1 MINEFATGSA
11 FFLVLI
17 LGAALLV
24 LGIGA
29 MVLRMACRLVG
40 EEPPDFGKA
49 VLIVLAAGF
58 AQSIISGI
66 FTFMGLDVQA
76 INLLISAGVSSFVYS
91 KMLPTD
97 IGKAALIWL
106 AQIVVG
112 IVLAVVIFV
121 GVMVL
126 GVGAGSVM

>member
-1 MINEFATGSA
+1 MVNEFAAGSA
-11 FFLVLI
+11 FFLAFVLVAALLI
-17 LGAALLV
+17 LGV
-24 LGIGA
+24 GA

-58 AQSIISGI
+58 AQSLIGGVITSAV
-66 FTFMGLDVQA
+66 DAQA
-76 INLLISAGVSSFVYS
+76 INLLVSGAVSSFIYS

-106 AQIVVG
+106 AQIVVA
-112 IVLAVVIFV
+112 IVLAVIVFV
-121 GVMVL
+121 GVVVL
-126 GVGAGSVM
+126 GFGAGSVV